1 MNKKTPEDKKQRQR
15 IYRNIEIGVHILTWL
30 YIFISPFLF
39 KWSGESVELARY
51 IKGVIFPLCTCLMF
65 YLNYLWLF
73 PKYFLKKRYKQFILF
88 NVCIIILITIGREIL
103 MTAITFNHPVHHGI
117 RQLPHKDKYGFI
129 PPPIFFTIRN
139 LLSYIFVAGLAV
151 FIGLSKRWK
160 IAETARKEAE
170 WQKTEAELKNLKN
183 QINPHFLL
191 NTLNNIYALTSF
203 DKDKAQAAIQELS
216 KMLRYMLY
224 ENHSEFVSL
233 EKEADFIRNYISLMK
248 LRQPKNVEL
257 VVDIDIKG
265 HEERQVAPLIFI
277 SLIEN
282 AFKHGVSPTL
292 PSFIKISL
300 KVEDNTIIFNES
312 NTNFPKSSE
321 DKAPGGIGLQQ
332 VHSRLNFSYPNSHS
346 WVYGSSENGKE
357 YHSSIKIFNNKKDS
371 TTHNLI
377 AL

>member
-1 MNKKTPEDKKQRQR
+1 M
-15 IYRNIEIGVHILTWL
+15 G
-30 YIFISPFLF
+30 
-39 KWSGESVELARY
+39 
-51 IKGVIFPLCTCLMF
+51 
-65 YLNYLWLF
+65 
-73 PKYFLKKRYKQFILF
+73 
-88 NVCIIILITIGREIL
+88 ITGSK
-103 MTAITFNHPVHHGI
+103 I
-117 RQLPHKDKYGFI
+117 R
-129 PPPIFFTIRN
+129 TI
-139 LLSYIFVAGLAV
+139 
-151 FIGLSKRWK
+151 K

-203 DKDKAQAAIQELS
+203 DKEKAQTAIQELS

-224 ENHSEFVSL
+224 ENQSEFVSL
-233 EKEADFIRNYISLMK
+233 EKEADFIQNYISLMR

-257 VVDIDIKG
+257 MVDIEIKG
-265 HEERQVAPLIFI
+265 HEKRQVAPLIFI

-300 KVEDNTIIFNES
+300 KVEDDTIIFNES

-332 VHSRLNFSYPNSHS
+332 VHSRLNFSYPDSHD
-346 WVYGSSENGKE
+346 WVYGVSANGRE
-357 YHSSIKIFNNKKDS
+357 YHSSIKIYNKKKDF
-371 TTHNLI
+371 TTHNFI
-377 AL
+377 TP

>member
-1 MNKKTPEDKKQRQR
+1 MNKTSPEEKKQRQR
-15 IYRNIEIGVHILTWL
+15 IYRNIEIGVHIFTWL

-39 KWSGESVELARY
+39 KRSGESVELARY

-73 PKYFLKKRYKQFILF
+73 PEYFLKKRYKQFVLYNICF
-88 NVCIIILITIGREIL
+88 IVLITLGRELL
-103 MTAITFNHPVHHGI
+103 MTTTTFNHPPHHEI
-117 RQLPHKDKYGFI
+117 RQIPLRHKDGFI

-203 DKDKAQAAIQELS
+203 DKEKAQTAIQELS

-224 ENHSEFVSL
+224 ENQSEFVSL
-233 EKEADFIRNYISLMK
+233 EKEADFIQNYISLMR

-257 VVDIDIKG
+257 MVDIEIKG
-265 HEERQVAPLIFI
+265 HEKRQVAPLIFI

-300 KVEDNTIIFNES
+300 KVEDDTIIFNES

-332 VHSRLNFSYPNSHS
+332 VHSRLNFSYPDSHD
-346 WVYGSSENGKE
+346 WVYGVSANGRE
-357 YHSSIKIFNNKKDS
+357 YHSSIKIYNKKKDF
-371 TTHNLI
+371 TTHNFI
-377 AL
+377 TP